1 VSRSWLPTGGDGDDE
16 PPENGNRD
24 DHDDHD
30 GSDHDDHDG
39 SDHEDHEDR
48 RAQLVLVTAAVIALA
63 LVPMAVAYLQLGYHA
78 DVQATTDEPTAGD
91 DAVRVLER
99 AVHNASATVAEER
112 YDWAGRDRRRAVDHA
127 RRLLDADSRTLE
139 ASRVAEGVA
148 YDVQE
153 NATAASRWNASFD
166 NTGPGRQFG
175 DSRVDG
181 GLVLQD
187 RAGQTHLVAV
197 AFDLHVTTDRGT
209 TRLTVVV
216 EAY

>member
-1 VSRSWLPTGGDGDDE
+1 VSVSSSPD
-16 PPENGNRD
+16 RD
-24 DHDDHD
+24 DCDGHD
-30 GSDHDDHDG
+30 
-39 SDHEDHEDR
+39 DR

-78 DVQATTDEPTAGD
+78 DVQATSDGPTAGD
-91 DAVRVLER
+91 EAIRVLER

-112 YDWAGRDRRRAVDHA
+112 YDWAGPDRRQALDHA
-127 RRLLDADSRTLE
+127 RRLLNADSRTLE
-139 ASRVAEGVA
+139 ASRVTEGVA
-148 YDVQE
+148 YDVRE
-153 NATAASRWNASFD
+153 NATAASQWEAGFD

-175 DSRVDG
+175 PTATDG
-181 GLVLQD
+181 GLVFQERD
-187 RAGQTHLVAV
+187 DQTHLVAV

>member
-1 VSRSWLPTGGDGDDE
+1 MSGVPLRG
-16 PPENGNRD
+16 RD
-24 DHDDHD
+24 R
-30 GSDHDDHDG
+30 
-39 SDHEDHEDR
+39 R
-48 RAQLVLVTAAVIALA
+48 RAQLVLVAAAVIALA

-78 DVQATTDEPTAGD
+78 DVEATSDAPAAGD
-91 DAVRVLER
+91 EAVRVLER
-99 AVHNASATVAEER
+99 AVHNAAATVAAER
-112 YDWAGRDRRRAVDHA
+112 YDSAGRDRARARSRA
-127 RRLLDADSRTLE
+127 RRLLDDDTRTLE
-139 ASRVAEGVA
+139 ASRVTEGVA

-153 NATAASRWNASFD
+153 NATAATQWDASFD

-175 DSRVDG
+175 PTAVDG
-181 GLVLQD
+181 GLVFQT